1 MAKVQIKSEK
11 LTLFE
16 GFFSIMELFSLLLI
30 LQKNIIQKYIF
41 APKDLSF
48 LYKTKMISLAQGN

>member
-41 APKDLSF
+41 ALKYLF
-48 LYKTKMISLAQGN
+48 LQYKLRIHLN

>member
-41 APKDLSF
+41 ALKDLS
-48 LYKTKMISLAQGN
+48 LQNKLRVHLN